1 MSILFDIK
9 VDNKFKATSLKMIRE
24 LQDYPKNVHKF
35 FVAQTP
41 IDTGNARSRTSLSGN
56 TINASYPYAQRLDQ
70 GYSKQAPRG
79 MVAPTEQYAQQL
91 AKKITGK

>member
-1 MSILFDIK
+1 MSIQFDIK
-9 VDNKFKATSLKMIRE
+9 VDNKFKATSLKMIKE

-35 FVAQTP
+35 FVAKTP
-41 IDTGNARSRTSLSGN
+41 IDTGNARRNTTLSNN
-56 TINASYPYAQRLDQ
+56 TIYATYPYAQRLDE
-70 GYSKQAPRG
+70 GHSKQAPRG